1 MAMNKEVIE
10 DTGLKTMYHRISKI
24 NVDFKN
30 NKAVIEVDN
39 YVSKDYRDKAKKQQ
53 DIKFKIDTLIREYE
67 DTQNNNALAL
77 SLQEKIQN
85 LQNLNKDLLGSEY
98 SAGTTSIELDSLP
111 EDMSYTGFYNELKK
125 LDTYKDAELI

>member
-10 DTGLKTMYHRISKI
+10 DTGLKTTYHRISKI

-85 LQNLNKDLLGSEY
+85 LQNLNKDLLESEY
-98 SAGTTSIELDSLP
+98 SAGTTSIELESLP

>member
-85 LQNLNKDLLGSEY
+85 LQNLNKDLLESEY

>member
-85 LQNLNKDLLGSEY
+85 LQNLNKDLLESEY
-98 SAGTTSIELDSLP
+98 SAGTTSIELESLP